1 VQSDS
6 GIAMA
11 LTRTDDWI
19 RSSARLEMIEDLI
32 MNCAPIFSPTR
43 IKTWGVGILKLE

>member
-1 VQSDS
+1 VESDS

-19 RSSARLEMIEDLI
+19 RSSVRLEMIEDLI
-32 MNCAPIFSPTR
+32 MDCAPIFSPMK
-43 IKTWGVGILKLE
+43 IKTWGWVF